1 MKILKKYL
9 STLLIILMLALPAS
23 YAFTATGLPFHR
35 VSGGINTS
43 AFVANS
49 IMTIDK
55 GYLNQIR
62 EGNIPNHTYVRI
74 QGNNLAVSTA
84 LEEISDLGT
93 VGYGNWPAAAAGAI
107 LVSDDVA
114 DDSAGTGAR
123 TVIVR
128 GLDSSYVAA
137 SETVT
142 MDGTTPAT
150 ITTQTFIR
158 IHELEVVTAGTGL
171 ANAGTITA
179 SISGTDIIALLPGH
193 SKSKSGRYT
202 VPAGNT
208 LYLENPEISVIGT
221 KQCAAHV
228 FTRNTQVANSPF
240 VLQRVWQAQDGGYLA
255 NGKLEGIPEKYD
267 VILLG
272 EAGAASTIAAASLE
286 GWIET

>member
-1 MKILKKYL
+1 MKIIKTYL
-9 STLLIILMLALPAS
+9 SILLISLTLSIQSFAAEPVVIVNQAGTS
-23 YAFTATGLPFHR
+23 TVDVVGGKAFNIA
-35 VSGGINTS
+35 VEY
-43 AFVANS
+43 
-49 IMTIDK
+49 ID
-55 GYLNQIR
+55 QIR

-93 VGYGNWPAAAAGAI
+93 VGYGNWPAAAVGAI

-128 GLDSSYVAA
+128 GLNSSYVAA

-158 IHELEVVTAGTGL
+158 IHELEVVTAGSGL

-193 SKSKSGRYT
+193 SKSMSGRYT
-202 VPAGNT
+202 VPADNT
-208 LYLENPEISVIGT
+208 LYLENPEVSVIGT
-221 KQCAAHV
+221 KQCAAHI

-240 VLQRVWQAQDGGYLA
+240 ILQRIWQAQDGGYPP

-267 VILLG
+267 VIILG
-272 EAGAASTIAAASLE
+272 EAGASGTIAAASIE
-286 GWIET
+286 GWIEE